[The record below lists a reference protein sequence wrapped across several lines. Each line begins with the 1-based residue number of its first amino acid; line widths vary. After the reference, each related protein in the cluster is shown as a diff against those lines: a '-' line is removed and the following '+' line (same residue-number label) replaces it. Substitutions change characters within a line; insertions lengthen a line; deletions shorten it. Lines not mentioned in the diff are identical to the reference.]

1 MEQIY
6 KYPRTRHIE
15 GSRIQAGDEDLKN
28 VRFEEIKGRYLVLE
42 EKVDGANCGVSFDE
56 NGRLMLQSRGH
67 FFNGGY
73 GERQFDLFK
82 TWAGCHRE
90 ELWNMLGTRYVMYG
104 EWLYAKHTVYYDRLT
119 HYFMEFDIYDKGLGC
134 FLSTEAR
141 RQKLADC
148 PFVVSVRV
156 LYEGKLDRLEQLVS
170 YLGRSQFKSDHCLDS
185 LAKECE
191 KMGLDPELV
200 LKQTDPSDL
209 MEGIYIKVENEDVTE
224 DRFKYVRS
232 SFLNTIMD
240 SETHWLNR
248 PLVANRLVSGVDL
261 FSQTG
266 GQGDMPVRPFDPERK
281 RGD

>member
-28 VRFEEIKGRYLVLE
+28 VRFEEIKGRYVVLE

-56 NGRLMLQSRGH
+56 NGKLMLQSRGH
-67 FFNGGY
+67 FLNGGY

-90 ELWNMLGTRYVMYG
+90 KLWNTLGNRYVMYG
-104 EWLYAKHTVYYDRLT
+104 EWLYAKHTVYYDNLT
-119 HYFMEFDIYDKGLGC
+119 HYFMEFDIFDKELEC

-141 RQKLADC
+141 RKKLADC
-148 PFVVSVRV
+148 PFIVSVRV
-156 LYEGKLDRLEQLVS
+156 LYEGELERLDQLTAC
-170 YLGRSQFKSDHCLDS
+170 LGRSQFKSEHCMDS
-185 LAKECE
+185 LVQECM

-209 MEGIYIKVENEDVTE
+209 MEGIYIKVESGEVTE
-224 DRFKYVRS
+224 ERYKYVRS

-248 PLVANRLVSGVDL
+248 PLVQNRLVSGVDL
-261 FSQTG
+261 FG
-266 GQGDMPVRPFDPERK
+266 ERTE
-281 RGD
+281 GANE